1 MSRGDLAP
9 DLQMSQASKT
19 LKVVKTATYGPEKIG
34 YIMSSFSVNT
44 NAGAMLAL
52 QNLSKTQAD
61 LMTTQNRISSG
72 LKVATA
78 QDNGAIFAIAQN
90 QRATSSAY
98 NAVKDSLQR
107 AQSTV
112 DVATTAGQSVSELLI
127 QMKEKALAASDTSLS
142 AAGRSAMNADFT
154 ALRDQISKVVTNAN
168 FNSINMIKSGGT
180 TVAAIATDTGG
191 KITVA
196 AQDLSLGST
205 NLSGITAATAIST
218 ATLAG
223 TASTSLDT
231 AIEKVSL
238 ALSKLG
244 TGSKSLGIHLD
255 FVGKLQDAIDT
266 GVGNMV
272 DANYEREAARLTAL
286 QTKQQLGFQAL
297 SIANNSTG
305 SLLSLFR

>member
-1 MSRGDLAP
+1 MA
-9 DLQMSQASKT
+9 
-19 LKVVKTATYGPEKIG
+19 
-34 YIMSSFSVNT
+34 SFSVNT
-44 NAGAMLAL
+44 NSGAMLAL

-78 QDNGAIFAIAQN
+78 QDNGAVYAIAQN
-90 QRATSSAY
+90 QRATSNAY

-107 AQSTV
+107 SQSTV
-112 DVATTAGQSVSELLI
+112 DVATTAGAAVSDLLI
-127 QMKEKALAASDTSLS
+127 QMKEKALAASDSSLS

-154 ALRDQISKVVTNAN
+154 ALRDQITKVVSNAN
-168 FNSINMIKSGGT
+168 FNGKNMIKAGGDT
-180 TVAAIATDTGG
+180 IAAIATSTGG
-191 KITVA
+191 LITVA
-196 AQDLSLGST
+196 AQDLSLTST
-205 NLSGITAATAIST
+205 TLTGITATTAITT

-223 TASTSLDT
+223 TASTALDT

-255 FVGKLQDAIDT
+255 FVNKLQDAIDV